1 VQAEGQPVIFRL
13 TWQQRLIALVLPAP
27 QVGIAVLIVF
37 RVRFDA
43 LLVTAVAVELVVL
56 GWASW
61 QLTRVGVDLDEHQAV
76 VRGLFTRRVAWDTVQ
91 AVVVEKALG
100 ERRIVLVTPGRRY
113 RLSAPAAGPLSPDRD
128 FDAKLD
134 ALRSWW
140 LAHRSTDTPPPTIRP
155 PPSRTIR
162 EWVQL
167 LASALLVAYA
177 TVVLLVVLV
186 TWGRGT
192 ITLLPAVLL
201 AVVGTCLLYP
211 ARPFIARAGRRR
223 RRGTDPPPH
232 QPDHTD
238 AAQG

>member
-1 VQAEGQPVIFRL
+1 MIFRL
-13 TWQQRLIALVLPAP
+13 TWQQRLIALVLPALP
-27 QVGIAVLIVF
+27 TGVLILIVF

-43 LLVTAVAVELVVL
+43 FLVTVVAVELVVL
-56 GWASW
+56 GWVSW
-61 QLTRVGVDLDEHQAV
+61 RLTRVGVDLDEHQAV
-76 VRGLFTRRVAWDTVQ
+76 VCGLFTRRVAWDTVQ
-91 AVVVEKALG
+91 AVVVVKALG
-100 ERRIVLVTPGRRY
+100 ERRTVLVTPGRRY
-113 RLSAPAAGPLSPDRD
+113 RLSAPAAGLLSPDRD

-140 LAHRSTDTPPPTIRP
+140 LAHRSTDTPPPTIRQAR
-155 PPSRTIR
+155 SRTIR

-167 LASALLVAYA
+167 VASALLVAYA

-192 ITLLPAVLL
+192 ITFVPAVLL

-211 ARPFIARAGRRR
+211 TRPSIARALRRR

-232 QPDHTD
+232 QPDHAD
-238 AAQG
+238 PGQG

>member
-1 VQAEGQPVIFRL
+1 VIFRL
-13 TWQQRLIALVLPAP
+13 TWQQRLIALVLPALP
-27 QVGIAVLIVF
+27 TGVLILIVF

-43 LLVTAVAVELVVL
+43 FLVTVVAVELVVL
-56 GWASW
+56 GWVSW
-61 QLTRVGVDLDEHQAV
+61 RLTRVGVDLDEHQAV
-76 VRGLFTRRVAWDTVQ
+76 VRGLLTRRVAWDTVQ
-91 AVVVEKALG
+91 AVVAEKALG
-100 ERRIVLVTPGRRY
+100 ERRIALVTPGRRY
-113 RLSAPAAGPLSPDRD
+113 RLSAPAAGLLSPDRD

-140 LAHRSTDTPPPTIRP
+140 LAHRSTDTPPPTIRQAR
-155 PPSRTIR
+155 SRTIR

-167 LASALLVAYA
+167 VASALLVAYA

-192 ITLLPAVLL
+192 ITFVPAVLL

-211 ARPFIARAGRRR
+211 TRPSIARALRRR

-232 QPDHTD
+232 QPDHAD
-238 AAQG
+238 PGQG